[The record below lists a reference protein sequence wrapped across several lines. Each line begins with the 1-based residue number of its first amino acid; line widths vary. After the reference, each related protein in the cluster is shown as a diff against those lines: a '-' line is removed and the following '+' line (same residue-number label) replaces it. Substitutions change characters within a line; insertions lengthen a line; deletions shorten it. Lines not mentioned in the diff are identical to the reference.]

1 MENLEK
7 DVRPISITCPVSK
20 VAEFFIDKFFTQH
33 FVDHLDP
40 DQHGSATGRSTVT
53 ALIQLTHTL
62 FVSSDDCHNIIRVL
76 FVDFSKAFELIDHN
90 VLLRKFNDY
99 DFPPQLSLWMLA
111 FLSRRNQFVKVGG
124 CVSAVMRSHAGA
136 PQGTRAGPN
145 VFKLLINDLSFQ
157 LPTIKYVDD
166 VSVVSVA
173 SDPND
178 QTLQKAVASLIDWSN
193 RNGLRINNDK
203 TKELTIYFG
212 RRHLVSDVPEL
223 TVGGIN
229 IEKVCSFKV
238 LGVII
243 SQDLTWKE
251 HVLYIVSKACK
262 RLFIIYQLI
271 RSGISVADVIA
282 IYCSLIRSV
291 LEYCSPVW
299 HCGLS
304 SGQST
309 EIESVQKRVLKII
322 FPDLSYNNAL
332 LKSGLERLSIRR
344 ERLSV
349 KTFNEIK
356 NSSHVLNH
364 LLMQKQANESNVRTR
379 DSYPYVLPNFRTD
392 RALRSLILCGVKKR
406 W

>member
-1 MENLEK
+1 MTN
-7 DVRPISITCPVSK
+7 
-20 VAEFFIDKFFTQH
+20 
-33 FVDHLDP
+33 
-40 DQHGSATGRSTVT
+40 
-53 ALIQLTHTL
+53 
-62 FVSSDDCHNIIRVL
+62 
-76 FVDFSKAFELIDHN
+76 
-90 VLLRKFNDY
+90 
-99 DFPPQLSLWMLA
+99 
-111 FLSRRNQFVKVGG
+111 RNQCDVN
-124 CVSAVMRSHAGA
+124 A
-136 PQGTRAGPN
+136 
-145 VFKLLINDLSFQ
+145 LLH
-157 LPTIKYVDD
+157 P
-166 VSVVSVA
+166 
-173 SDPND
+173 
-178 QTLQKAVASLIDWSN
+178 W
-193 RNGLRINNDK
+193 
-203 TKELTIYFG
+203 
-212 RRHLVSDVPEL
+212 RRHSYSWW
-223 TVGGIN
+223 IN

-262 RLFIIYQLI
+262 RLFVIYQLI

-379 DSYPYVLPNFRTD
+379 DSYP
-392 RALRSLILCGVKKR
+392 
-406 W
+406 